1 VSRPLRRLRVMG
13 LTAQRR
19 NHPARYFEDCRI
31 YMTNNVAERALRGIA
46 LGRKSHGCCG
56 MSDRGGE
63 RPAVMLTL
71 TQTAKLNN
79 VDSQGLAS
87 RCAGPDPSGR
97 SVVPTGCRARRLVRS
112 NSSGSQPR

>member
-31 YMTNNVAERALRGIA
+31 YMTNNVAERARRGIA
-46 LGRKSHGCCG
+46 LAVNQGGCG
-56 MSDRGGE
+56 VSDRGGE